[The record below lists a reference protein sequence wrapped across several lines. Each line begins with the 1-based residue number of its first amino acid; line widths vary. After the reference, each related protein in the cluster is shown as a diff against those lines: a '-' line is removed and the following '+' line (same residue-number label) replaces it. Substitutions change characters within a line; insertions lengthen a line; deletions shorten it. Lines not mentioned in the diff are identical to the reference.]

1 MHKQE
6 KFKDAN
12 FELNTIN
19 SKNGNQILDA
29 EREPKIERPRSRV
42 ERPKHEVEERPKVE
56 RPKHE
61 VEERPKIERPKH
73 EVEERPRPMIEGE
86 PKIERPRTSEGKL
99 HFVIDIS
106 TDKKQLLELR
116 KILIE
121 LEFNNY
127 EKEGGKKIIEN
138 DERKIRRR

>member
-19 SKNGNQILDA
+19 SKNGNHILDA

-42 ERPKHEVEERPKVE
+42 ERPKHEVEERPK
-56 RPKHE
+56 
-61 VEERPKIERPKH
+61 IERPKH
-73 EVEERPRPMIEGE
+73 DDEERPRPMIEGE

>member
-29 EREPKIERPRSRV
+29 EREPKIERPRSR
-42 ERPKHEVEERPKVE
+42 VE

-127 EKEGGKKIIEN
+127 EKEGGKEIIEN

>member
-29 EREPKIERPRSRV
+29 EREPKIERPRPRV

-56 RPKHE
+56 RPKHDD
-61 VEERPKIERPKH
+61 
-73 EVEERPRPMIEGE
+73 EERPRPMIEGE

-127 EKEGGKKIIEN
+127 EKEGEKKIIEN

>member
-42 ERPKHEVEERPKVE
+42 ERPKHEVEERPK
-56 RPKHE
+56 
-61 VEERPKIERPKH
+61 IERPKH
-73 EVEERPRPMIEGE
+73 DDEERPRPMIEGE

-127 EKEGGKKIIEN
+127 EKEGGKEIIEN

>member
-1 MHKQE
+1 MREFNEFQNKNFE
-6 KFKDAN
+6 KDAIV
-12 FELNTIN
+12 EEQLKRVI
-19 SKNGNQILDA
+19 K
-29 EREPKIERPRSRV
+29 ERPKV

-61 VEERPKIERPKH
+61 VEERPKVERPKH
-73 EVEERPRPMIEGE
+73 EVEER

-127 EKEGGKKIIEN
+127 EKEGGKEIIEN

>member
-19 SKNGNQILDA
+19 SKNGNHILDA

-42 ERPKHEVEERPKVE
+42 ERPKHEVEERPKVQ
-56 RPKHE
+56 RPKHDD
-61 VEERPKIERPKH
+61 
-73 EVEERPRPMIEGE
+73 EERPRPMIEGE

-127 EKEGGKKIIEN
+127 EKEGGKEIIEN

>member
-29 EREPKIERPRSRV
+29 ER
-42 ERPKHEVEERPKVE
+42 
-56 RPKHE
+56 
-61 VEERPKIERPKH
+61 
-73 EVEERPRPMIEGE
+73 E

>member
-19 SKNGNQILDA
+19 SKNGNHILDA
-29 EREPKIERPRSRV
+29 EREPKIERPRSR
-42 ERPKHEVEERPKVE
+42 VE

-127 EKEGGKKIIEN
+127 EKEGGKEIIEN

>member
-42 ERPKHEVEERPKVE
+42 ERPKHEVEERPK
-56 RPKHE
+56 
-61 VEERPKIERPKH
+61 IERPKH
-73 EVEERPRPMIEGE
+73 DDEERPRPMIEGE

-106 TDKKQLLELR
+106 TDKKQLSELR

-127 EKEGGKKIIEN
+127 EKEGGKEIIEN

>member
-19 SKNGNQILDA
+19 SKNGNHILDA

-42 ERPKHEVEERPKVE
+42 ERPKHEVEERPK
-56 RPKHE
+56 
-61 VEERPKIERPKH
+61 IERPKH
-73 EVEERPRPMIEGE
+73 DDEERPRPMIEGE

-127 EKEGGKKIIEN
+127 EKEGGKEIIEN

>member
-19 SKNGNQILDA
+19 SKNGNHILDA

-42 ERPKHEVEERPKVE
+42 
-56 RPKHE
+56 
-61 VEERPKIERPKH
+61 ERPKH

-127 EKEGGKKIIEN
+127 EKEGGKEIIEN

>member
-1 MHKQE
+1 MYDWYERRSKIIKKKK

-19 SKNGNQILDA
+19 SKNGNHILDA
-29 EREPKIERPRSRV
+29 EREPKIERPRSR
-42 ERPKHEVEERPKVE
+42 VE

-127 EKEGGKKIIEN
+127 EKEGGKEIIEN

>member
-29 EREPKIERPRSRV
+29 EREPKIERP
-42 ERPKHEVEERPKVE
+42 KHEVEERPKVE

-73 EVEERPRPMIEGE
+73 DDEERPRPMIEGE

-127 EKEGGKKIIEN
+127 EKEGGKEIIEN

>member
-19 SKNGNQILDA
+19 SKNGNHILDA

-56 RPKHE
+56 RPKHDD
-61 VEERPKIERPKH
+61 
-73 EVEERPRPMIEGE
+73 EERPRPMIEGE

-127 EKEGGKKIIEN
+127 EKEGGKEIIEN

>member
-42 ERPKHEVEERPKVE
+42 ERPKHEVEERPK
-56 RPKHE
+56 
-61 VEERPKIERPKH
+61 IERPKH
-73 EVEERPRPMIEGE
+73 DDEERPRPMIEGE

>member
-19 SKNGNQILDA
+19 SKNGNHILDA

-42 ERPKHEVEERPKVE
+42 ERPKHEVEERPK
-56 RPKHE
+56 
-61 VEERPKIERPKH
+61 IERPKH
-73 EVEERPRPMIEGE
+73 DDEERPRPMIEGE

-106 TDKKQLLELR
+106 TDKKKLLELR

-127 EKEGGKKIIEN
+127 EKEGGKEIIEN